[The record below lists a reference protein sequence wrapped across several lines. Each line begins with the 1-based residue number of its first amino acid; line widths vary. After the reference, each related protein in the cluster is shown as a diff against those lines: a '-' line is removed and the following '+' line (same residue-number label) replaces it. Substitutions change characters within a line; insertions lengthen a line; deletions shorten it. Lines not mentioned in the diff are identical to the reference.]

1 MWQHWQVS
9 APLPGFFSTHTL
21 ASQSVLSLSSHLS
34 VDGLIVSGVA
44 GGGVLGRARP
54 VVAVVLVVVGG
65 GVGHGGHPVA
75 VGGGDLGLASSEGD
89 LDGLLLASG
98 DDGHVG
104 VVAVAPAVSAAAA
117 AAEAVDALR
126 VDALVLKR
134 TNWRLPT

>member
-21 ASQSVLSLSSHLS
+21 SQSVLSLSSHLS

-75 VGGGDLGLASSEGD
+75 VGGGDLGLASEGD
-89 LDGLLLASG
+89 LDGLLLAAG

-117 AAEAVDALR
+117 AAEAVDALG

>member
-75 VGGGDLGLASSEGD
+75 VGGGDLGLASEGD